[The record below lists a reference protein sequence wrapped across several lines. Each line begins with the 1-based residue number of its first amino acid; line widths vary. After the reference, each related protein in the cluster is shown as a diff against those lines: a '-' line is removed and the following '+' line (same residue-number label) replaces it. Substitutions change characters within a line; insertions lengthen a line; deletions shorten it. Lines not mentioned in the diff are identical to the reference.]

1 MARAVI
7 NKTYFNGECRA
18 RPLMIPRLRQQVSSV
33 PQNVAHECLITGR
46 AACVTPA
53 CEADMRPVVMVH
65 VSG

>member
-7 NKTYFNGECRA
+7 NKTCFNGECCTS
-18 RPLMIPRLRQQVSSV
+18 PLMIPRLRQQVSGV

-53 CEADMRPVVMVH
+53 CEADIRPVVMVH